1 MGAGVAASP
10 HCPVAAEYQAW
21 EARQSAGRFRGM
33 RSGPGAWTASSG
45 FLSEP
50 KLLQG
55 FPAGS
60 PTGPKPWR
68 FAARQFRNRGSVS
81 RHRRAVAEARFRLR
95 QDSFGRS
102 LSPAW
107 QPLDFRLR
115 PAVSQLPGRNPVL
128 PDAVGTEVP
137 SAPVAARRLAS
148 RFLPDRRRTEIRCL
162 PFRSR
167 TRGFDTLG
175 ALRSLPLTH
184 PLKASPQ
191 LPHGGGFVSRPGLR
205 FTASI
210 AWWDKRRLGS
220 GCGWEG
226 FRPLPVDRLG
236 HGLKLS

>member
-1 MGAGVAASP
+1 MPPAPTVPSRLNTKPGRRGSP
-10 HCPVAAEYQAW
+10 LGGFEDAVW
-21 EARQSAGRFRGM
+21 
-33 RSGPGAWTASSG
+33 PGAWTASSG

-68 FAARQFRNRGSVS
+68 FAAGRSQNRGSGS
-81 RHRRAVAEARFRLR
+81 RLRRAVAEARFRLR

-107 QPLDFRLR
+107 QSLDFRRR
-115 PAVSQLPGRNPVL
+115 PAVSQLPGEPGPARRGWNRNPFRS
-128 PDAVGTEVP
+128 GG
-137 SAPVAARRLAS
+137 SAPTCVPL
-148 RFLPDRRRTEIRCL
+148 LPDRRRTEIRCL